1 MNLPHPRLAARLA
14 GLITVA
20 TAATLVPAVAEA
32 SAWPGHPDRTIVK
45 HRVLPGETA
54 TGLAVR
60 YHAWTAELLRLNR
73 LGSTGVI
80 YQGQVLRIP
89 IGHGEGNYFAPPE
102 LVERLERNRQVIFRY
117 STADGRITASTRIIR
132 FGMLADQ
139 ARRNR

>member
-20 TAATLVPAVAEA
+20 TAATLVPAAAEA

-89 IGHGEGNYFAPPE
+89 VVVSAWRKAHGQPTKPATRPAKPATKPATH
-102 LVERLERNRQVIFRY
+102 RHHQRTR
-117 STADGRITASTRIIR
+117 STTRCR
-132 FGMLADQ
+132 C
-139 ARRNR
+139 